1 MIGSGNG
8 VQIPIPGGRE
18 RFGLVAIDHLV
29 IASLDHQEGPMASTR
44 PAKSK
49 ASAIR
54 SELISQ
60 MVGVC
65 GTLRRNFVTV
75 S

>member
-1 MIGSGNG
+1 MIGSGNS
-8 VQIPIPGGRE
+8 VPLPIPGGRE
-18 RFGLVAIDHLV
+18 RVGLAVIDHLV
-29 IASLDHQEGPMASTR
+29 IAGLDHQEGPMASTR
-44 PAKSK
+44 PAKSVV
-49 ASAIR
+49 SAIR
-54 SELISQ
+54 SELISH